1 MTDITKKYLDSKLG
15 QIGKKLDQTATKKDL
30 ESFATKK
37 DLESFATKKDLKES
51 EANLSN
57 HIDKQIGELA
67 SMVSHGFEEVKEQLD
82 VRKQVKALRQRMH
95 RIEQALNL

>member
-1 MTDITKKYLDSKLG
+1 MTYLTKKYFDSKLG

-37 DLESFATKKDLKES
+37 DLKES
-51 EANLSN
+51 EANLST

-67 SMVSHGFEEVKEQLD
+67 SMVSHGFEDIKEQLD
-82 VRKQVKALRQRMH
+82 VRKQVKDLNQRMQ